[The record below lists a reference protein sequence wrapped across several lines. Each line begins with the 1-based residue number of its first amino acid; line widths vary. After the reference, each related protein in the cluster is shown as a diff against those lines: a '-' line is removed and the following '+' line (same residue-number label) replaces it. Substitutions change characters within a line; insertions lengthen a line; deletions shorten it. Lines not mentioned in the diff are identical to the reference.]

1 MVKTVVVLGAA
12 YGGLAVAHRLLKH
25 TRQTE
30 PDLRVILVS
39 KTTHFYWNMGSVRA
53 IVPGI
58 VKDDEIFQP
67 IESGFASYPKESFEF
82 VLGTATGL
90 DVARKSALVST
101 ASGPRSL
108 PYDYLVLATGA
119 RAASPDMPWKSSNS
133 HEETLRLLH
142 ATAEKVKSANHIV
155 VAGAGPTGVE
165 VAAEIRFEFKDKEV
179 HLLAAEDE
187 ILAGDSIAKPVQN
200 EITRLGV
207 QVRKHARVAN
217 SRPLPDGK
225 TEVKLMSGEVIRTD
239 LYLPTMGLVPNTEYL
254 DPGMLNERKYVNVDE
269 YMRVKGVEN
278 VWACGDIVSFP
289 RAGFMLTDKQAAG
302 VVKNIELALK
312 GKDQTVVKGMPVDVY
327 VCATGRSRGA
337 GRIGWVKA
345 PSLMIWAVKSRNLG
359 LPMAVPYANGG
370 QWTDDS
376 RMPL

>member
-12 YGGLAVAHRLLKH
+12 YGGLAVAHRLLKY
-25 TRQTE
+25 TRQKE

-39 KTTHFYWNMGSVRA
+39 KTTHFYWNMASVRA

-58 VKDDEIFQP
+58 VKDEQVFQP
-67 IESGFASYPKESFEF
+67 IEPGFAHYPKESFEF

-101 ASGPRSL
+101 SSGPRSL

-119 RAASPDMPWKSSNS
+119 RSASPDMPWKSANT
-133 HEETLRLLH
+133 HEETQALLH
-142 ATAEKVKSANHIV
+142 ATAEKVKAAKHIV

-165 VAAEIRFEFKDKEV
+165 CAAEIRFEFKDKEV
-179 HLLAAEDE
+179 HLLSANDE
-187 ILAGDSIAKPVQN
+187 ILAGDTIARPVEN
-200 EITRLGV
+200 EIARLGV
-207 QVRKHARVAN
+207 QVKKNARVAN

-254 DPGMLNERKYVNVDE
+254 DASLLNDRKYVNVDE
-269 YMRVKGVEN
+269 FMRVKGVDN
-278 VWACGDIVSFP
+278 IWACGDIVSYP
-289 RAGFMLTDKQAAG
+289 RAGFMVTDKQAAG
-302 VVKNIELALK
+302 VVKNIELAIDAR
-312 GKDQTVVKGMPVDVY
+312 DQVVAKGMPVDVY

-359 LPMAVPYANGG
+359 MPMAVPYANGG
-370 QWTDDS
+370 QW
-376 RMPL
+376 